1 MKPAANSARPTYHQ
15 SHESCITLEN
25 LKTSDSVLIV
35 QMVVLQLV
43 LKVKEEEEVDV
54 AKESTL

>member
-1 MKPAANSARPTYHQ
+1 MPKDARF
-15 SHESCITLEN
+15 
-25 LKTSDSVLIV
+25 KTSDNVLIV

-54 AKESTL
+54 AREST